1 MILGISE
8 DFSSSVSLD
17 SQLKALPSSGLYLNS
32 GVHPSITV
40 DNLLNFL
47 PKQEFT
53 FTSYNVATTYGSFLA
68 SRKRTDIVTYNSK
81 IYQSIQ
87 GTNVGNDP
95 EEVDSEY
102 WLETNI
108 ESLRLKIFIEQ
119 VKDRVKSDL
128 ALTRRLV
135 NNQYLY
141 KDGDTAKELPNDYA
155 GWVLEPKGS
164 DYVTIR
170 VNQVSLQKDGT
181 TPVSLYIVEGNEL
194 IDTLTVT
201 PNNGM
206 VNFQNVDIVS
216 TKKAP
221 LKLVIDSTDVYVG
234 NATIDPFK
242 FNGLTAYTTF
252 GTGNDPET
260 ATYTYNTFDNGIG
273 INVTA
278 YMDGSTYIDNNFVD
292 LANYIRA
299 TFTLMVFELFLHN
312 SNNRSN
318 RSQRIQMNDDILIQ
332 ELKNMNA
339 ETVIRKYHREKKKAI
354 ESMERTFDTQ
364 LNNRDGLE
372 ITVGSV

>member
-8 DFSSSVSLD
+8 DWSSDVTLD
-17 SQLKALPSSGLYLNS
+17 SELKAIPTSGLYLNS

-40 DNLLNFL
+40 DNILNFL
-47 PKQEFT
+47 PKTEFT
-53 FTSYNVATTYGSFLA
+53 FANYNAGTTYGKFLD
-68 SRKRTDIVTYNSK
+68 SRKRTDVVSYNGN
-81 IYQSIQ
+81 IYQSIAAA
-87 GTNVGNDP
+87 NVGNTPDVSTN
-95 EEVDSEY
+95 E

-128 ALTRRLV
+128 SLTRRLV

-141 KDGDTAKELPNDYA
+141 EDGDIAKTLPNDYA

-164 DYVTIR
+164 DYVSIR

-181 TPVSLYIVEGNEL
+181 TPVNLYIIQGNTL
-194 IDTLTVT
+194 LDTTTVT

-206 VNFQNVDIVS
+206 VNFQNVDVY
-216 TKKAP
+216 TTLKAP
-221 LKLVIDSTDVYVG
+221 LKIVIDSTDVYVG
-234 NATIDPFK
+234 NATIDPSK
-242 FNGLTAYTTF
+242 FNGFTAYTTY
-252 GTGNDPET
+252 GTGDAPET
-260 ATYTYNTFDNGIG
+260 ATYTYNTFGNGLG

-278 YMDGSTYIDNNFVD
+278 FMDASVYIDNNFTD

-339 ETVIRKYHREKKKAI
+339 ETVIRKYHREKNKAI
-354 ESMERTFDTQ
+354 EAMERTFDTQ
-364 LNNRDGLE
+364 LNNRDGIE
-372 ITVGSV
+372 IDVGSV